1 VAAGNFSDKPRSIF
15 KVFLGYTQGVG
26 KGYSR
31 RSEALQRANRGQ
43 DVVIGVVE
51 SAGHKAT
58 AELASKLE
66 RVPPR
71 KLEYSTSRLV
81 WQLVRETDITQL
93 IVGRSARR
101 LPAMSVPVGRPEV
114 SSRFCCGRRTHQ
126 HAGGALMP
134 DRLHILVVDD
144 EPQITRVLR
153 TSLSAQGYDIRVAN
167 SGEMAL
173 EIMKD
178 WQPNLIITD
187 LSMPSIDGVELCRT
201 VRAVSNV
208 PIIVLSVR
216 DKEQQKVEA
225 LDAGADDYVTK
236 PFGMNELLARV
247 RANLR
252 RVPAE
257 NEADPV
263 IEIGDFRIDTAARK
277 VIVRH
282 REVRLT
288 PKEFDLLVYM
298 ARHPGKVITHRALLA
313 AVWGG
318 QSTEQVEY
326 LRVFV
331 GQLRKKLEP
340 DAASPRYLVTEPWVG
355 YRLEPGE

>member
-1 VAAGNFSDKPRSIF
+1 
-15 KVFLGYTQGVG
+15 
-26 KGYSR
+26 
-31 RSEALQRANRGQ
+31 
-43 DVVIGVVE
+43 
-51 SAGHKAT
+51 
-58 AELASKLE
+58 
-66 RVPPR
+66 
-71 KLEYSTSRLV
+71 
-81 WQLVRETDITQL
+81 
-93 IVGRSARR
+93 
-101 LPAMSVPVGRPEV
+101 
-114 SSRFCCGRRTHQ
+114 
-126 HAGGALMP
+126 MP
-134 DRLHILVVDD
+134 DRPHILVVDD

-201 VRAVSNV
+201 VRAVSKV

-236 PFGMNELLARV
+236 PFSMNELLARV

-252 RVPAE
+252 RVPAG
-257 NEADPV
+257 NETDPV
-263 IEIGDFRIDTAARK
+263 IEIGDFHIDTAARK
-277 VIVRH
+277 VTVRH